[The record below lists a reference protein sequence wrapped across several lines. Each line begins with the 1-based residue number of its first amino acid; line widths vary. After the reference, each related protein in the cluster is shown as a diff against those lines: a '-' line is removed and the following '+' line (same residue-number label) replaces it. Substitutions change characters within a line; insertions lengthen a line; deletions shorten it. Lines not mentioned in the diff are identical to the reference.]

1 MPAGLRSPALRRV
14 VAAGTWHA
22 KPSGVRGS
30 ITGKEVLI
38 HSVTILRLWGPSVY
52 LRCLHA
58 MVTGRRCTFLA
69 ILAGPGAARVRAR

>member
-1 MPAGLRSPALRRV
+1 V
-14 VAAGTWHA
+14 GTWNA
-22 KPSGVRGS
+22 VPLRVRGS

-58 MVTGRRCTFLA
+58 VVTGRPCTFLA
-69 ILAGPGAARVRAR
+69 MLASAGVSRARAR